1 MFLLLLSVILSE
13 LHEKPWR
20 KDWVTEKSKL
30 KNLWEG
36 HHFFATCPT
45 FCRFF
50 HLLPPFCLLQIYVGK
65 NFFWSRK
72 YENGGPCTHAHY
84 IYIYIFIYI
93 YPETTFNIN
102 KKTKKKV
109 FLHTLSAYNSLLILY
124 KIYSSDSRECL
135 CTRWSYGKAYV
146 YLIIAPAPCWKIPIN
161 NKLAIPKCQSLL
173 LGENYT
179 EKKNVRVKIA

>member
-1 MFLLLLSVILSE
+1 MGGASLFCYMPYFLPLFSPTPSLLSSPNLCR
-13 LHEKPWR
+13 EKLFLVQKIWKWWALYTR
-20 KDWVTEKSKL
+20 TL
-30 KNLWEG
+30 
-36 HHFFATCPT
+36 
-45 FCRFF
+45 
-50 HLLPPFCLLQIYVGK
+50 
-65 NFFWSRK
+65 
-72 YENGGPCTHAHY
+72 Y